1 MSDSFQKDIVQESDY
16 IKYLE
21 ELKEYYSLKKKYTA
35 HKQTFINKLINSKD
49 SSIDT
54 KKKMAST
61 YKPKCVNCGKL
72 GGTVFTESSKML
84 RATCGNTSTACDLNI
99 AIVKMNASLIN
110 KDLEKANLLL
120 NNKKKDIVLT
130 KLDYLFKYIAE
141 DKAVELFEQHN
152 NDRATIQDN
161 YNNLL
166 SMYNS
171 IVDNPDTEKLI
182 NEKLEDHTELVNK
195 HKRFMKVYNQT
206 NEIGPLQDAVLVYK
220 NELKQ
225 LDEFILNLKY
235 PHNSIEFDDDD
246 IKYLHQDKY
255 VLTDLEVIK
264 KPN

>member
-1 MSDSFQKDIVQESDY
+1 MTDSFKKDLVQDSDY
-16 IKYLE
+16 TKYLE
-21 ELKEYYSLKKKYTA
+21 ELKEYYSLKKKYNG

-54 KKKMAST
+54 KKKIAST

-72 GGTVFTESSKML
+72 GGTIFTESSKML
-84 RATCGNTSTACDLNI
+84 RATCGNTSSACDLNI
-99 AIVKMNASLIN
+99 AVVKMNASLIN

-152 NDRATIQDN
+152 NDRAAIQEN

-166 SMYNS
+166 MMYNS
-171 IVDNPDTEKLI
+171 IVDNPETEKLI
-182 NEKLEDHTELVNK
+182 NEKLEEHTELVNK
-195 HKRFMKVYNQT
+195 HKRFMKLYNQT
-206 NEIGPLQDAVLVYK
+206 NETGYLNDAVLVYK

-235 PHNSIEFDDDD
+235 PHNSIEFDDDM
-246 IKYLHQDKY
+246 KYLHQDKY

-264 KPN
+264 KPK